1 MVTDYQD
8 DRAETAYDF
17 EGEIS
22 VAYELNINT
31 AWQATNQYGY
41 ANFCRLGSCQILG
54 SNNSTTT
61 KNPLADLK
69 CYDLR
74 DTTPRCEVAIA
85 TDVYKTLKGKTSITI
100 EINGVSTKIPVA
112 EYHPNGY
119 ADVSIGGNVY
129 TGRTMYY
136 ELLDADQYQ
145 LYEILKSS
153 VGSKLKYKISW
164 D

>member
-8 DRAETAYDF
+8 DRAETAYNF

-22 VAYELNINT
+22 VAYELNTNT
-31 AWQATNQYGY
+31 AWKVTNQYGY
-41 ANFCRLGSCQILG
+41 VNFCRLGSCQILG
-54 SNNSTTT
+54 SNYPTTT

-69 CYDLR
+69 CYDRR

-85 TDVYKTLKGKTSITI
+85 TDIYKTLKGKTSITI
-100 EINGVSTKIPVA
+100 EINGVSTKIPVM
-112 EYHPNGY
+112 ENHPNGY

-129 TGRTMYY
+129 SGRTMYY

-153 VGSKLKYKISW
+153 VGNKLKYKISW
-164 D
+164 E

>member
-1 MVTDYQD
+1 M
-8 DRAETAYDF
+8 
-17 EGEIS
+17 
-22 VAYELNINT
+22 
-31 AWQATNQYGY
+31 
-41 ANFCRLGSCQILG
+41 G
-54 SNNSTTT
+54 SNYPATT

-69 CYDLR
+69 CYDRR

-100 EINGVSTKIPVA
+100 EINGVSTKIPFA
-112 EYHPNGY
+112 SEY

-153 VGSKLKYKISW
+153 VGNKLKYKISW